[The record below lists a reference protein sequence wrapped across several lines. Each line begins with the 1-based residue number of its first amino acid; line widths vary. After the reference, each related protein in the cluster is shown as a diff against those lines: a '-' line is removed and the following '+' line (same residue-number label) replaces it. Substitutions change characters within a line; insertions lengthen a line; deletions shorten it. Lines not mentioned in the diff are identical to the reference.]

1 MLYDEGERVIAF
13 RALRHS
19 AFPRSRE
26 NGMEFVR
33 DLFVNIGAWFSNLL
47 VGFLPGW
54 AVTLIMGLIGVVILV
69 IIGLCSVL
77 FLTLGERKVVGRIQD
92 RIGPNRWGPFGI
104 FQPVADGIKMLTKE
118 DIVPSGADYW
128 VHLLAPII
136 IMVPALLIYAVLP
149 FGKGLRGTDLN
160 IGILYIVA
168 LGSIGTIA
176 ILMAGWSSNNKYALL
191 GAFRVVAQLVS
202 YEIPMVLS
210 IVAVV
215 LLSESMSMVKI
226 VEGQTVPYIVAM
238 PMVFL
243 VYMVAAFAE
252 LYRAPFDMIEADS
265 ELVAGYF
272 TEYSGMKFVMFFMAE
287 YINLLA
293 MSGIVTTLFLGGWR
307 FFGLERLLPL
317 LSPFIFFAKCAA
329 VIFLFWWV
337 RGTFPRIR
345 IDHLLALAWKF
356 LVPLALVNLM
366 VVGLVDKLVEG
377 ALLTAVVLLVANV
390 VEVVVALVILSLV
403 GRKTRSKRLQR
414 ITSRPR

>member
-1 MLYDEGERVIAF
+1 
-13 RALRHS
+13 
-19 AFPRSRE
+19 
-26 NGMEFVR
+26 MEFVR

-47 VGFLPGW
+47 AGFLPGW
-54 AVTLIMGLIGVVILV
+54 AVELITDLGGVIILV

-77 FLTLGERKVVGRIQD
+77 FLTLGERKVIGRIQD
-92 RIGPNRWGPFGI
+92 RPGPNRWGPFGI

-118 DIVPSGADYW
+118 DIVPRGADYW
-128 VHLLAPII
+128 VHLLAPIVI
-136 IMVPALLIYAVLP
+136 IAPALLIYAVLP
-149 FGKGLRGTDLN
+149 FGAGVRGADLN
-160 IGILYIVA
+160 IGILYVVA

-226 VEGQTVPYIVAM
+226 VESQTVPYIVAI

-243 VYMVAAFAE
+243 VYLVAAFAE

-293 MSGIVTTLFLGGWR
+293 MSAIITTLFLGGWR
-307 FFGLERLLPL
+307 FFGLERLLPF
-317 LSPFIFFAKCAA
+317 LSPFIFLAKCAA

-366 VVGLVDKLVEG
+366 IAGLVDKLVEG
-377 ALLTAVVLLVANV
+377 AVFTAVVLLAANI
-390 VEVVVALVILSLV
+390 VEAVIVLVILSLV

>member
-1 MLYDEGERVIAF
+1 
-13 RALRHS
+13 
-19 AFPRSRE
+19 
-26 NGMEFVR
+26 MEFVR

-47 VGFLPGW
+47 AGFLPGW
-54 AVTLIMGLIGVVILV
+54 AVELITDLGGVVILV

-77 FLTLGERKVVGRIQD
+77 FLTLGERKVIGRIQD
-92 RIGPNRWGPFGI
+92 RPGPNRWGPFGI

-128 VHLLAPII
+128 VHLLAPIVI
-136 IMVPALLIYAVLP
+136 IVPALLIYAVLP
-149 FGKGLRGTDLN
+149 FGAGVRGTDLN

-191 GAFRVVAQLVS
+191 GSFRVVAQLVS

-215 LLSESMSMVKI
+215 LLSGSMSMVQI
-226 VEGQTVPYIVAM
+226 VESQTVPYIVAM
-238 PMVFL
+238 PLVFL
-243 VYMVAAFAE
+243 VYLVAAFAE

-293 MSGIVTTLFLGGWR
+293 MSAIVTTLFLGGWR
-307 FFGLERLLPL
+307 FFGVERLLPL
-317 LSPFIFFAKCAA
+317 LSPVIFLAKCVA
-329 VIFLFWWV
+329 VVFLFWWV
-337 RGTFPRIR
+337 RGTFPRVR

-366 VVGLVDKLVEG
+366 IVGLVDKLVEG
-377 ALLTAVVLLVANV
+377 ALLTGVVLLVANV
-390 VEVVVALVILSLV
+390 VVAVVVLVILSLV
-403 GRKTRSKRLQR
+403 GRKTRSRRLQR
-414 ITSRPR
+414 ITARPR

>member
-1 MLYDEGERVIAF
+1 
-13 RALRHS
+13 
-19 AFPRSRE
+19 
-26 NGMEFVR
+26 MEFLR
-33 DLFVNIGAWFSNLL
+33 DLFVNIGLWFSNWLA
-47 VGFLPGW
+47 GFLPAW
-54 AVTLIMGLIGVVILV
+54 SVTLIMGLIGVIILV

-77 FLTLGERKVVGRIQD
+77 FLTLGERKVIGRIQD

-128 VHLLAPII
+128 VHLLAPIV
-136 IMVPALLIYAVLP
+136 IMIPALLIYAVLP
-149 FGKGLRGTDLN
+149 FGAGVRGTDLN

-176 ILMAGWSSNNKYALL
+176 VLMAGWSSNNKYALL
-191 GAFRVVAQLVS
+191 GAFRVVAQLIS

-215 LLSESMSMVKI
+215 LLSGSMSMVTI
-226 VEGQTVPYIVAM
+226 VEQQTVPYIVAM
-238 PMVFL
+238 PLVFL
-243 VYMVAAFAE
+243 VYLVAAFAE

-293 MSGIVTTLFLGGWR
+293 MSAVITTLFLGGWR

-317 LSPFIFFAKCAA
+317 LSPFIFFAKCVA
-329 VIFLFWWV
+329 VVFVFWWV

-366 VVGLVDKLVEG
+366 VVGLVDKVVGG
-377 ALLTAVVLLVANV
+377 APVLTGIVLLAANV
-390 VEVVVALVILSLV
+390 VEAVIVLIILNLA
-403 GRKTRSKRLQR
+403 GRKARSKRLQR
-414 ITSRPR
+414 ITARPG

>member
-1 MLYDEGERVIAF
+1 
-13 RALRHS
+13 
-19 AFPRSRE
+19 
-26 NGMEFVR
+26 MEFVR

-47 VGFLPGW
+47 AGFLPGW
-54 AVTLIMGLIGVVILV
+54 AVELITDLGGVIILV

-77 FLTLGERKVVGRIQD
+77 FLTLGERKVIGRIQD
-92 RIGPNRWGPFGI
+92 RPGPNRWGPFGI

-128 VHLLAPII
+128 VHLVAPIV
-136 IMVPALLIYAVLP
+136 IMIPALLIYAVLP
-149 FGKGLRGTDLN
+149 FGAGLRGANLN
-160 IGILYIVA
+160 IGILYVVA

-226 VEGQTVPYIVAM
+226 VESQTVPYIVAI

-243 VYMVAAFAE
+243 VYLVAAFAE

-293 MSGIVTTLFLGGWR
+293 MSAIITTLFLGGWR
-307 FFGLERLLPL
+307 FFGLERLLPF
-317 LSPFIFFAKCAA
+317 LSPFIFLAKCAA

-366 VVGLVDKLVEG
+366 IAGLVDKLVEG
-377 ALLTAVVLLVANV
+377 AVFTAVVLLAANI
-390 VEVVVALVILSLV
+390 VEAVIVLVILSLV

>member
-1 MLYDEGERVIAF
+1 
-13 RALRHS
+13 
-19 AFPRSRE
+19 
-26 NGMEFVR
+26 MEFVR
-33 DLFVNIGAWFSNLL
+33 DLFINIGAWFSNLL
-47 VGFLPGW
+47 AGFLPGW
-54 AVTLIMGLIGVVILV
+54 AVTLITGLIGVIILV

-77 FLTLGERKVVGRIQD
+77 VLTLGERKVIGRIQD
-92 RIGPNRWGPFGI
+92 RPGPNRWGPFGI

-128 VHLLAPII
+128 VHLLAPITI
-136 IMVPALLIYAVLP
+136 IAPALLIYAVLP
-149 FGKGLRGTDLN
+149 FGAGLRGVDLN

-191 GAFRVVAQLVS
+191 GAFRVVAQLIS

-215 LLSESMSMVKI
+215 LLSGSMSMVKI

-238 PMVFL
+238 PLVFL
-243 VYMVAAFAE
+243 VYLVAAFAE

-293 MSGIVTTLFLGGWR
+293 MSAIITTLFLGGWR

-317 LSPFIFFAKCAA
+317 LSPFIFFAKCAV

-377 ALLTAVVLLVANV
+377 TVFTGVVLLAANV
-390 VEVVVALVILSLV
+390 VEVVIVLVILNLV
-403 GRKTRSKRLQR
+403 GRRTRSERLKR
-414 ITSRPR
+414 ITAQAR

>member
-1 MLYDEGERVIAF
+1 
-13 RALRHS
+13 
-19 AFPRSRE
+19 
-26 NGMEFVR
+26 MEFVR
-33 DLFVNIGAWFSNLL
+33 DLFVNIGLWFSNWLA
-47 VGFLPGW
+47 GFLPGW
-54 AVTLIMGLIGVVILV
+54 AVELITDLVGVIILV
-69 IIGLCSVL
+69 IIGLSAVL
-77 FLTLGERKVVGRIQD
+77 FLTLGERKVIGRIQD

-104 FQPVADGIKMLTKE
+104 FQPIADGIKMLTKE

-128 VHLLAPII
+128 VHLLAPIV
-136 IMVPALLIYAVLP
+136 IMIPALLIYAVLP
-149 FGKGLRGTDLN
+149 FGQGLRGTDLN

-191 GAFRVVAQLVS
+191 GAFRVVAQLIS

-215 LLSESMSMVKI
+215 LLSGSMSMVKI
-226 VEGQTVPYIVAM
+226 VESQSVPYIVAM
-238 PMVFL
+238 PLVFL
-243 VYMVAAFAE
+243 VYLVAAFAE

-293 MSGIVTTLFLGGWR
+293 MSAIITTLFLGGWR
-307 FFGLERLLPL
+307 FFGLERVLPV
-317 LSPFIFFAKCAA
+317 LSPFIFFAKCVV

-377 ALLTAVVLLVANV
+377 ALLTAIVLLVANV
-390 VEVVVALVILSLV
+390 VEAVVVLFILNLA
-403 GRKTRSKRLQR
+403 GRKARSERLKR
-414 ITSRPR
+414 ITAQAR

>member
-1 MLYDEGERVIAF
+1 
-13 RALRHS
+13 
-19 AFPRSRE
+19 
-26 NGMEFVR
+26 MEFLR
-33 DLFVNIGAWFSNLL
+33 DLFVNIGLWFSNLL
-47 VGFLPGW
+47 AGFLPAW
-54 AVTLIMGLIGVVILV
+54 AVELITGLGGVVILV

-128 VHLLAPII
+128 VHLLAPIV
-136 IMVPALLIYAVLP
+136 IMIPALLIYAVLP
-149 FGKGLRGTDLN
+149 FGEGVRGTDLN

-176 ILMAGWSSNNKYALL
+176 ILMAGWS
-191 GAFRVVAQLVS
+191 
-202 YEIPMVLS
+202 
-210 IVAVV
+210 AVV
-215 LLSESMSMVKI
+215 LLSGSMSMVDI
-226 VEGQTVPYIVAM
+226 VEKQAVPYIVAL
-238 PMVFL
+238 PLVFL
-243 VYMVAAFAE
+243 VYLVAAFAE

-293 MSGIVTTLFLGGWR
+293 MAAIITTLFLGGWR

-390 VEVVVALVILSLV
+390 VEAVVVLVILSLV

-414 ITSRPR
+414 IAARPR

>member
-1 MLYDEGERVIAF
+1 
-13 RALRHS
+13 
-19 AFPRSRE
+19 
-26 NGMEFVR
+26 MEFVR
-33 DLFVNIGAWFSNLL
+33 DLFVNVGAWFSSLL
-47 VGFLPGW
+47 AGFLPGW
-54 AVTLIMGLIGVVILV
+54 AVTLIMGLIGVIILV

-77 FLTLGERKVVGRIQD
+77 FLTLGERKVIGRIQD
-92 RIGPNRWGPFGI
+92 RPGPNRWGPFGI

-128 VHLLAPII
+128 VHLLAPIVI
-136 IMVPALLIYAVLP
+136 IVPALLIYAVLP
-149 FGKGLRGTDLN
+149 FGQGLRGADLN
-160 IGILYIVA
+160 IGILYILA

-191 GAFRVVAQLVS
+191 GSFRVVAQLVS

-215 LLSESMSMVKI
+215 LLSGSMSMFTI
-226 VEGQTVPYIVAM
+226 VEQQTVPYIVAM
-238 PMVFL
+238 PLVFL
-243 VYMVAAFAE
+243 VYLVAAFAE
-252 LYRAPFDMIEADS
+252 LYRAPFDMVEADS

-293 MSGIVTTLFLGGWR
+293 LSAIITTLFLGGWR

-317 LSPFIFFAKCAA
+317 LSPFIFFAKCGA

-366 VVGLVDKLVEG
+366 IVGLVDKLVEG
-377 ALLTAVVLLVANV
+377 ALLTAVVLLAANV
-390 VEVVVALVILSLV
+390 VEAVVVLVILSLV
-403 GRKTRSKRLQR
+403 GRQTRSKRLQR
-414 ITSRPR
+414 ITARPR

>member
-1 MLYDEGERVIAF
+1 
-13 RALRHS
+13 
-19 AFPRSRE
+19 
-26 NGMEFVR
+26 MEFVR

-47 VGFLPGW
+47 AGFLPGW
-54 AVTLIMGLIGVVILV
+54 AVELITDLGGVIILV

-118 DIVPSGADYW
+118 DIVPMGADYW

-149 FGKGLRGTDLN
+149 FGAGVRGTDLN

-215 LLSESMSMVKI
+215 LLSGSMSMVKI

-238 PMVFL
+238 PLVFL

-287 YINLLA
+287 YVNLLA
-293 MSGIVTTLFLGGWR
+293 MSAIITTLFLGGWR

-317 LSPFIFFAKCAA
+317 LSPFIFFAKCAV

-366 VVGLVDKLVEG
+366 IVGLVDKLVEG
-377 ALLTAVVLLVANV
+377 AVFTGVVLLAANV
-390 VEVVVALVILSLV
+390 IEVVVVLVILSMV
-403 GRKTRSKRLQR
+403 SRKTRSKRLQR
-414 ITSRPR
+414 ISTRPG

>member
-1 MLYDEGERVIAF
+1 
-13 RALRHS
+13 
-19 AFPRSRE
+19 
-26 NGMEFVR
+26 MEFVR
-33 DLFVNIGAWFSNLL
+33 DLFVNVGAWFFNLL
-47 VGFLPGW
+47 AGFLPGW
-54 AVTLIMGLIGVVILV
+54 AVELITDLGGVIILV

-77 FLTLGERKVVGRIQD
+77 FLTLGERKVIGRIQD
-92 RIGPNRWGPFGI
+92 RPGPNRWGPFGI

-118 DIVPSGADYW
+118 DIVPTGADYW
-128 VHLLAPII
+128 VHLLAPIVI
-136 IMVPALLIYAVLP
+136 IVPALLIYAVLP
-149 FGKGLRGTDLN
+149 FGAGVRGADLN

-215 LLSESMSMVKI
+215 LLSGSMSMVEI
-226 VEGQTVPYIVAM
+226 VEGQTVPYIVAV
-238 PMVFL
+238 PLVFL

-293 MSGIVTTLFLGGWR
+293 MSAIITTLFLGGWR
-307 FFGLERLLPL
+307 FFGLERVLPL
-317 LSPFIFFAKCAA
+317 LSPFIFLAKCVA

-366 VVGLVDKLVEG
+366 IVGLVDKLVEG
-377 ALLTAVVLLVANV
+377 ALLTGVVLLVANV
-390 VEVVVALVILSLV
+390 IEMVVVLVILSLV
-403 GRKTRSKRLQR
+403 GRKTRSRRLQR
-414 ITSRPR
+414 ITGRPR

>member
-1 MLYDEGERVIAF
+1 
-13 RALRHS
+13 
-19 AFPRSRE
+19 
-26 NGMEFVR
+26 MEFVR
-33 DLFVNIGAWFSNLL
+33 DLFVNIGSWFSSLL
-47 VGFLPGW
+47 AGLEFLPTW
-54 AVTLIMGLIGVVILV
+54 AVTLITDLGGVVILV

-77 FLTLGERKVVGRIQD
+77 FLTLGERKVIGRIQD
-92 RIGPNRWGPFGI
+92 RPGPNRWGPFGI

-128 VHLLAPII
+128 VHLLAPIVI
-136 IMVPALLIYAVLP
+136 IAPALLIYAVLP
-149 FGKGLRGTDLN
+149 FGAGVRGTDLN

-191 GAFRVVAQLVS
+191 GSFRVVAQLVS

-215 LLSESMSMVKI
+215 LLSGSMSMVKI

-243 VYMVAAFAE
+243 VYLVAAFAE

-293 MSGIVTTLFLGGWR
+293 MSAIITTLFLGGWR
-307 FFGLERLLPL
+307 FFGLERALPL
-317 LSPFIFFAKCAA
+317 LSPFIFFTKCVA

-366 VVGLVDKLVEG
+366 IVGLVDKLVEG
-377 ALLTAVVLLVANV
+377 ALLTAVVLLVANIIEAV
-390 VEVVVALVILSLV
+390 IVLVILSMV
-403 GRKTRSKRLQR
+403 GRKARSKRLQR
-414 ITSRPR
+414 ITARPR

>member
-1 MLYDEGERVIAF
+1 
-13 RALRHS
+13 
-19 AFPRSRE
+19 
-26 NGMEFVR
+26 MEFVR
-33 DLFVNIGAWFSNLL
+33 DLFVNIGAWFFNLL
-47 VGFLPGW
+47 AGFLPGW
-54 AVTLIMGLIGVVILV
+54 AVELITDLGGVIILV

-77 FLTLGERKVVGRIQD
+77 FLTLGERKVIGRIQD
-92 RIGPNRWGPFGI
+92 RPGPNRWGPFGI

-136 IMVPALLIYAVLP
+136 IIVPALLIYAVLP
-149 FGKGLRGTDLN
+149 FGAGVRGTDLN

-215 LLSESMSMVKI
+215 LLSGSMSMVDI
-226 VEGQTVPYIVAM
+226 VQSQTVPYIVAM
-238 PMVFL
+238 PLVFL
-243 VYMVAAFAE
+243 VYLVAAFAE

-293 MSGIVTTLFLGGWR
+293 MSAIITTLFLGGWR
-307 FFGLERLLPL
+307 FFGLERALPL
-317 LSPFIFFAKCAA
+317 LSPFIFLAKCVA

-366 VVGLVDKLVEG
+366 IVGLVDKVVEG
-377 ALLTAVVLLVANV
+377 ALLTGVVLLVANV
-390 VEVVVALVILSLV
+390 IETVVVLVILSLV

-414 ITSRPR
+414 ITRPG

>member
-1 MLYDEGERVIAF
+1 
-13 RALRHS
+13 
-19 AFPRSRE
+19 
-26 NGMEFVR
+26 MEFVR

-176 ILMAGWSSNNKYALL
+176 ILMAGWSSNNKYALV

>member
-1 MLYDEGERVIAF
+1 
-13 RALRHS
+13 
-19 AFPRSRE
+19 
-26 NGMEFVR
+26 MEFVR
-33 DLFVNIGAWFSNLL
+33 DLFVNVGAWFSNLL
-47 VGFLPGW
+47 AGFLPAW
-54 AVTLIMGLIGVVILV
+54 AVTLIMGLIGVIILV

-77 FLTLGERKVVGRIQD
+77 FLTLGERKVIGRIQD
-92 RIGPNRWGPFGI
+92 RPGPNRWGPFGI

-118 DIVPSGADYW
+118 DIVPRGADYW

-136 IMVPALLIYAVLP
+136 IIVPALLIYAVLP
-149 FGKGLRGTDLN
+149 FGQGLRGADLN
-160 IGILYIVA
+160 IGILYILA

-191 GAFRVVAQLVS
+191 GSFRVVAQLIS

-215 LLSESMSMVKI
+215 LLSGSMSMVKI

-238 PMVFL
+238 PLVFL
-243 VYMVAAFAE
+243 VYLVAAFAE

-293 MSGIVTTLFLGGWR
+293 MSAIITTLFLGGWR

-317 LSPFIFFAKCAA
+317 LSPFIFFAKCGA

-366 VVGLVDKLVEG
+366 IVGLVDKLVEG
-377 ALLTAVVLLVANV
+377 ALLTAIVLLVANV
-390 VEVVVALVILSLV
+390 VEAVVVLVILSLV
-403 GRKTRSKRLQR
+403 GRKTRSRRLQR
-414 ITSRPR
+414 ITARLR